1 MQTIL
6 GFVSFDEQ
14 IVYFVQNV
22 LLEERED
29 NLCSISLK
37 TMVDD

>member
-1 MQTIL
+1 MQTVL
-6 GFVSFDEQ
+6 GFGSFNAY

-22 LLEERED
+22 LTAQSED

-37 TMVDD
+37 TTEDG

>member
-6 GFVSFDEQ
+6 EFGSFDAY

-22 LLEERED
+22 LTAQRED
-29 NLCSISLK
+29 KVCSISLK
-37 TMVDD
+37 TTEDD